1 VLPELTIYLGAVV
14 TWLNRLRLFRIYLLS
29 TTLIKFDRF
38 AWLLILDCLVLIL
51 ESTTVAIQQSLRWL
65 LHLVQVD
72 ARVANLHNFVQVR
85 QSLVLVHLS
94 HS

>member
-1 VLPELTIYLGAVV
+1 MLPELAIYLGTVV

-65 LHLVQVD
+65 LHLV
-72 ARVANLHNFVQVR
+72 
-85 QSLVLVHLS
+85 
-94 HS
+94 

>member
-1 VLPELTIYLGAVV
+1 VLPELAIYLGAVV

>member
-1 VLPELTIYLGAVV
+1 MLPELAVDLGTVV
-14 TWLNRLRLFRIYLLS
+14 AWLNSLRLFGIYLFS
-29 TTLIKFDRF
+29 TALIQVDRF
-38 AWLLILDCLVLIL
+38 AGLFILDCLVLIL
-51 ESTTVAIQQSLRWL
+51 ESTAVAIQQSLRWL

-72 ARVANLHNFVQVR
+72 ARVADLHHLVQVS

>member
-1 VLPELTIYLGAVV
+1 MLPELAIYLGAVV

-65 LHLVQVD
+65 LHLV
-72 ARVANLHNFVQVR
+72 
-85 QSLVLVHLS
+85 
-94 HS
+94 

>member
-72 ARVANLHNFVQVR
+72 ARVANLHHLVQVR

>member
-1 VLPELTIYLGAVV
+1 MLPELAIYLGAVV

-51 ESTTVAIQQSLRWL
+51 ESTTVAIQQSLSWL

>member
-1 VLPELTIYLGAVV
+1 MLPELAVDLGTVV
-14 TWLNRLRLFRIYLLS
+14 AWLNSLRLFGIYLFS
-29 TTLIKFDRF
+29 TALIQIDRF
-38 AWLLILDCLVLIL
+38 TWLFILDCLVLIL
-51 ESTTVAIQQSLRWL
+51 ESTAVAIQQSLRWL

-72 ARVANLHNFVQVR
+72 ARVADLHHLVQVS

>member
-1 VLPELTIYLGAVV
+1 MLPKLAINFGAVV
-14 TWLNRLRLFRIYLLS
+14 ARLNGLRLLCIYLLS
-29 TTLIKFDRF
+29 TALIQVDGF
-38 AWLLILDCLVLIL
+38 AWLLILDCLILIL
-51 ESTTVAIQQSLRWL
+51 ESTAVAIQQSLRWL

-72 ARVANLHNFVQVR
+72 ARVADLHHLVQVR

>member
-1 VLPELTIYLGAVV
+1 MLPELAIYLGAVV

>member
-1 VLPELTIYLGAVV
+1 MLPELAIDFGPVV
-14 TWLNRLRLFRIYLLS
+14 AWLNGLRLFRIYLFS
-29 TTLIKFDRF
+29 TALIKVYGF

-51 ESTTVAIQQSLRWL
+51 ESTAVAIQQSLGWL

-72 ARVANLHNFVQVR
+72 AGVADLHHLVQVC

>member
-1 VLPELTIYLGAVV
+1 MLPELTINFGAVV
-14 TWLNRLRLFRIYLLS
+14 ARLNGFRLFRIYLLS
-29 TTLIKFDRF
+29 TTLIQVDGF

-51 ESTTVAIQQSLRWL
+51 ESTAVAIQQSLRWL

-72 ARVANLHNFVQVR
+72 AGVADLHHLVQVR

>member
-1 VLPELTIYLGAVV
+1 MLPELAIDFGPVV
-14 TWLNRLRLFRIYLLS
+14 ARLNGLRLFRIYLFS
-29 TTLIKFDRF
+29 TALIKVYGF

-51 ESTTVAIQQSLRWL
+51 ECTTVAIQQSLGWL

-72 ARVANLHNFVQVR
+72 AGVADLHHLVQVR